1 MGALMFS
8 NESRFS
14 LEHIDGRIRVW
25 RRPEERLAP
34 DAVME
39 KAAYLG
45 GSVMVY
51 GGNK

>member
-14 LEHIDGRIRVW
+14 LEHNDGRIRVW